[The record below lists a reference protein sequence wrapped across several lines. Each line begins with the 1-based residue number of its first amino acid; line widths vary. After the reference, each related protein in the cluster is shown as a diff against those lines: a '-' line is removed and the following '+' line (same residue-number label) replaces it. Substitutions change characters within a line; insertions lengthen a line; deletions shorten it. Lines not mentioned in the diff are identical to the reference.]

1 MVREKE
7 GTQMSLMYADDG
19 YWRVMSDE
27 NNIGDFRDT
36 EGFARTE
43 ESNLAWPYD
52 CAWRVR
58 YNLLSE
64 SGMEPA
70 PDIRVVTLTEDET
83 TFREVRRI
91 AL

>member
-1 MVREKE
+1 MVSEKE

-27 NNIGDFRDT
+27 KNAGDT
-36 EGFARTE
+36 GGFARTE

-64 SGMEPA
+64 LGMEPA
-70 PDIRVVTLTEDET
+70 PDLRVVTLTEDET